1 MLEAHLYWLHT
12 NDIFEIHSNKL
23 PEWRFHAARNTVRVS
38 GWLHLDHPPIRLCL
52 KSIIDS
58 KEVSGPLEN
67 AVVSIVIVSEQP
79 SLLVQSGAEP
89 EIVIEEK
96 IAGRPSYTG
105 RYIANA
111 VGSYTLAVMQL
122 ENGGLNAKYYDNQ
135 RLLDE
140 PVIERGPLLSFIS
153 ADDLKVELEA

>member
-1 MLEAHLYWLHT
+1 M
-12 NDIFEIHSNKL
+12 
-23 PEWRFHAARNTVRVS
+23 
-38 GWLHLDHPPIRLCL
+38 